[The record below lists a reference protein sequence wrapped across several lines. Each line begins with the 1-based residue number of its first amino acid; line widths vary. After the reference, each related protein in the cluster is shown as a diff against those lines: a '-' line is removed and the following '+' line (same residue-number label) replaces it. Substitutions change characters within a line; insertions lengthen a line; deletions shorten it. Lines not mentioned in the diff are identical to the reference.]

1 MPTQITQIEDNESD
15 RTVLRVSGSLTLED
29 ARLIERLCI
38 DIRGETQRR
47 IVLDLADVDFL
58 DSESAS
64 VLTHLQEEFG
74 VEVEGMQFVV
84 QSAIDLAERSEHGR

>member
-15 RTVLRVSGSLTLED
+15 RTILRVSGSLTLED
-29 ARLIERLCI
+29 AELIERLCV
-38 DIRGETQRR
+38 DIRGETERR

-64 VLTHLQEEFG
+64 VLTRLQEEFG
-74 VEVEGMQFVV
+74 VEVEGMHFVV
-84 QSAIDLAERSEHGR
+84 QSAIDMAERSEHSR

>member
-1 MPTQITQIEDNESD
+1 MPTQITQIEDNESN

-38 DIRGETQRR
+38 EIKGETQRR

-64 VLTHLQEEFG
+64 VLTRLQEEFG